1 VTDAGLCQPNVLYSQ
16 HAHSAASYRY
26 ASPGGFNDPCLLIS
40 TSDDGTALATE
51 QQSRAQFSM
60 SAILTAP
67 LLISGNIR
75 NMSNF
80 TLETYVT
87 SHNATTAKNNYPGTA
102 HNAIA

>member
-1 VTDAGLCQPNVLYSQ
+1 
-16 HAHSAASYRY
+16 
-26 ASPGGFNDPCLLIS
+26 
-40 TSDDGTALATE
+40 
-51 QQSRAQFSM
+51 M
-60 SAILTAP
+60 SAILAAP

-87 SHNATTAKNNYPGTA
+87 THNATTAKNNYPGTA

>member
-1 VTDAGLCQPNVLYSQ
+1 
-16 HAHSAASYRY
+16 
-26 ASPGGFNDPCLLIS
+26 
-40 TSDDGTALATE
+40 
-51 QQSRAQFSM
+51 M
-60 SAILTAP
+60 WAILAAP

-87 SHNATTAKNNYPGTA
+87 THNATAKNNYPGTA